1 MRSGPLGLIA
11 CGSGSLPVALLCE
24 SKKGMS
30 ACEIQRGVSS
40 TYPPK
45 RPHPGINGT
54 AMASHLGFT
63 SPDSQVRVGQ
73 LFVNA

>member
-30 ACEIQRGVSS
+30 ACEIQRGGVL
-40 TYPPK
+40 YLPPK
-45 RPHPGINGT
+45 KTTPRHQRNGNGLSFGVHIT
-54 AMASHLGFT
+54 
-63 SPDSQVRVGQ
+63 
-73 LFVNA
+73 